1 MAKDIRYIPQQD
13 IDTYKWDQC
22 IEKATNGLIYGYS
35 FYLDQMAVHWDAL
48 VLNDYEAVMPLT
60 WNSRWGI
67 KYLYQPF
74 ITAQLGLY
82 GQSVTPALTDDF
94 IKSIPPSFRYI
105 DILLNAGNQPLSNAV
120 SRRSNYILPLNRP
133 YDTIADQYNE
143 NLKRNIKKS
152 EQAGLTLK
160 TNIDVELVIRLAA
173 AQMREHGHE
182 SADNINRFR
191 NLFTVLQEKNMAR
204 TYGIFQ
210 GEQLGASAVFF
221 SSHQRLYYILV
232 GNHPSG
238 REMGA
243 SHALIDALIREQAGT
258 GQILDFEGSDIPGL
272 AAYYRA
278 FGAVEEPYPALKINR
293 LPFFLKWLKK

>member
-1 MAKDIRYIPQQD
+1 MTVGIQYIRQSD
-13 IDTYKWDQC
+13 IDKTKWDQC
-22 IEKATNGLIYGYS
+22 IEKAGNGLIYGYS
-35 FYLDQMAVHWDAL
+35 FYLDQMARNWDAL

-60 WNSRWGI
+60 WNSRCGI
-67 KYLYQPF
+67 RYLYQPF
-74 ITAQLGLY
+74 ITAQLGVF
-82 GQSVTPALTDDF
+82 GQSVTADLCDDF
-94 IKSIPPSFRYI
+94 IKAIPPSFRYI
-105 DILLNAGNQPLSNAV
+105 DILLNAGNQPQSAIVSNRKNFILS
-120 SRRSNYILPLNRP
+120 LNKP
-133 YDTIADQYNE
+133 YEAIANHYNE

-152 EQAGLTLK
+152 AQAGLTLK
-160 TNIDVELVIRLAA
+160 ADINVDWVIRLAA

-191 NLFTVLQEKNMAR
+191 KLFFVLNEKKMAR

-221 SSHQRLYYILV
+221 FSHDRIYYILV

-243 SHALIDALIREQAGT
+243 SHALIDALIEEQAGT
-258 GQILDFEGSDIPGL
+258 NNTLDFEGSDIPGL

-278 FGAVEEPYPALKINR
+278 FGATEEPYPAIRINR

>member
-1 MAKDIRYIPQQD
+1 MTKGIQYIPQQD
-13 IDTYKWDQC
+13 IDRTKWDQC
-22 IEKATNGLIYGYS
+22 IERAANGLIYGYS
-35 FYLDQMAVHWDAL
+35 FYLDQMARNWDAL

-60 WNSRWGI
+60 WNSRWGM

-74 ITAQLGLY
+74 ITAQLGVF
-82 GQSVTPALTDDF
+82 GQSVSSVITDDF
-94 IKSIPPSFRYI
+94 INSIPRSFRYI
-105 DILLNAGNQPLSNAV
+105 DILLNAGNQPDLAAV
-120 SRRSNYILPLNRP
+120 NRRKNYLLALDRP
-133 YDTIADQYNE
+133 YETIASQYNE

-152 EQAGLTLK
+152 AQAGLKLQTD
-160 TNIDVELVIRLAA
+160 IDVEWVIRLAA

-191 NLFTVLQEKNMAR
+191 KLFAVLKEKKMAR

-221 SSHQRLYYILV
+221 FSHNRVYYILV

-243 SHALIDALIREQAGT
+243 SHALIDAIIREEAGKNLL
-258 GQILDFEGSDIPGL
+258 LDFEGSDIPGL

-278 FGAVEEPYPALKINR
+278 FGATEETYPALRINR
-293 LPFFLKWLKK
+293 LPFFLKWLKQ

>member
-1 MAKDIRYIPQQD
+1 MIKDIRYIPQQD
-13 IDTYKWDQC
+13 IDKSKWDQC
-22 IEKATNGLIYGYS
+22 IEKASNGLIYGYS
-35 FYLDQMAVHWDAL
+35 FYLDQMAQHWDAL

-60 WNSRWGI
+60 WNKRWGI

-74 ITAQLGLY
+74 ITAQLGVF
-82 GQSVTPALTDDF
+82 GQSVTPAATDDF
-94 IKSIPPSFRYI
+94 IQSIPSSFRYI
-105 DILLNAGNQPLSNAV
+105 DIMLNAGNQPQSAAV
-120 SRRSNYILPLNRP
+120 NKRSNYVLSLNRP
-133 YDTIADQYNE
+133 YVTIADQYND
-143 NLKRNIKKS
+143 NLKRNIRKS
-152 EQAGLTLK
+152 EQAGLKLT
-160 TNIDVELVIRLAA
+160 TNIDVELVISLAA

-191 NLFTVLQEKNMAR
+191 KLFAVLQEKGMSR

-243 SHALIDALIREQAGT
+243 SHALIDAIIREQAGT
-258 GQILDFEGSDIPGL
+258 ENLLDFEGSDIPGL

-278 FGAVEEPYPALKINR
+278 FGAIEEPYQALKINR

>member
-48 VLNDYEAVMPLT
+48 VINDYEAVMPLT

-74 ITAQLGLY
+74 ITAQLGIY

-105 DILLNAGNQPLSNAV
+105 DILLNAGNHPLSTAV

-221 SSHQRLYYILV
+221 LSHQRLYYILV

-243 SHALIDALIREQAGT
+243 SHALIDTLIREQAGT

>member
-13 IDTYKWDQC
+13 IDKSKWDQC

-35 FYLDQMAVHWDAL
+35 YYLDQMAVHWDGL

-74 ITAQLGLY
+74 ITAQLGIY
-82 GQSVTPALTDDF
+82 GQSITPALTDDF

-105 DILLNAGNQPLSNAV
+105 DILLNAGNQPLSTAV

-152 EQAGLTLK
+152 EQAGLTLT

-191 NLFTVLQEKNMAR
+191 KLFVVLQEKNMAR

-221 SSHQRLYYILV
+221 LSHQRLYYILV

>member
-94 IKSIPPSFRYI
+94 IKSIPTSFRYI

>member
-13 IDTYKWDQC
+13 IDKSKWDQC
-22 IEKATNGLIYGYS
+22 IGKATNGLIYGYS
-35 FYLDQMAVHWDAL
+35 FYLDQMARNWDAL

-74 ITAQLGLY
+74 ITAQLGVF
-82 GQSVTPALTDDF
+82 GQSVTTGICDDF
-94 IKSIPPSFRYI
+94 IKAIPPTFRYI
-105 DILLNAGNQPLSNAV
+105 DILLNAGNQPQSSTV
-120 SRRSNYILPLNRP
+120 IKRSNFILPLNKP
-133 YDTIADQYNE
+133 YEALANQYNE

-152 EQAGLTLK
+152 AQAELTLR
-160 TNIDVELVIRLAA
+160 TDIDVDGVIRLAA

-191 NLFTVLQEKNMAR
+191 KLFNVLKEKNMAR

-210 GEQLGASAVFF
+210 GDQLGASAVFF
-221 SSHQRLYYILV
+221 FSHQRVYYILV

-243 SHALIDALIREQAGT
+243 SHALIDALIREQAGSDNL
-258 GQILDFEGSDIPGL
+258 LDFEGSDIPGL

-278 FGAVEEPYPALKINR
+278 FGAIEEPYPALKINR
-293 LPFFLKWLKK
+293 LPFLLRWLKK

>member
-22 IEKATNGLIYGYS
+22 IEKATNGLIYGFS

-94 IKSIPPSFRYI
+94 IKSIPTSFRYI

>member
-1 MAKDIRYIPQQD
+1 
-13 IDTYKWDQC
+13 
-22 IEKATNGLIYGYS
+22 
-35 FYLDQMAVHWDAL
+35 
-48 VLNDYEAVMPLT
+48 
-60 WNSRWGI
+60 
-67 KYLYQPF
+67 
-74 ITAQLGLY
+74 
-82 GQSVTPALTDDF
+82 
-94 IKSIPPSFRYI
+94 
-105 DILLNAGNQPLSNAV
+105 
-120 SRRSNYILPLNRP
+120 
-133 YDTIADQYNE
+133 IADQYND
-143 NLKRNIKKS
+143 NLKRNIRKS
-152 EQAGLTLK
+152 EQAGLKLT
-160 TNIDVELVIRLAA
+160 TNIDVELVISLAA

-191 NLFTVLQEKNMAR
+191 KLFAVLQEKGMSR

-243 SHALIDALIREQAGT
+243 SHALIDAIIREQAGT
-258 GQILDFEGSDIPGL
+258 ENLLDFEGSDIPGL

-278 FGAVEEPYPALKINR
+278 FGAIEEPYQALKINR